1 MGRTWTDTAGLTHLR
16 PRRSRRPGRSHRPGR
31 SRRPGRSHRPDPRAE
46 RLTPSAAPTAA
57 SHPQVPGHGPPRCPP
72 AGEVREAL
80 LCAPATWDGTS
91 PPRAARG
98 TQDRLWDGARSTSG
112 ADGPE
117 CPADTRK
124 PLGAARLVRAS
135 PAGSGGKA
143 QRATVGCWV
152 SPSATPGG
160 PGGLSREDVCPSV
173 THGHCRALRTRGGGS
188 CPAATERR
196 LCTDRSPRGSLP
208 HAGRVRAEP
217 RRTVS
222 GRRAPQS
229 PGRRGPTHLRAGH
242 AHGHGAHAAV
252 PPATAESPCA
262 PAVGGCGHAGTGRPP
277 TRSPPGPSLCPR
289 SRGLGSSAGSC
300 APRPSLR
307 TLRSRAVLAG
317 FAVSHRCPGHVC
329 FRLGQAAPS
338 SAGTACLSVCF
349 VVFVTVRSFTFVVT
363 FYVCFL
369 WRRLR
374 QSLPDRMLLA
384 HKAVTTGSAG
394 SELGQGLMTLLG
406 CERLRRREACAW

>member
-1 MGRTWTDTAGLTHLR
+1 MTGCGTVPGPPQARTVLSALR
-16 PRRSRRPGRSHRPGR
+16 TPGSPWARQGRSALPPRP
-31 SRRPGRSHRPDPRAE
+31 SHRQARRAAAAK
-46 RLTPSAAPTAA
+46 PSGPQWAAGSA
-57 SHPQVPGHGPPRCPP
+57 
-72 AGEVREAL
+72 
-80 LCAPATWDGTS
+80 S
-91 PPRAARG
+91 PPRPAARVG
-98 TQDRLWDGARSTSG
+98 SPGRTS
-112 ADGPE
+112 
-117 CPADTRK
+117 
-124 PLGAARLVRAS
+124 
-135 PAGSGGKA
+135 
-143 QRATVGCWV
+143 
-152 SPSATPGG
+152 
-160 PGGLSREDVCPSV
+160 CPSV
-173 THGHCRALRTRGGGS
+173 THAHCRALCTRGGGS

-196 LCTDRSPRGSLP
+196 LCRDRGPNGSLP

-277 TRSPPGPSLCPR
+277 TRSPRGPSLCSR

-374 QSLPDRMLLA
+374 QSPPDRMLLA

-406 CERLRRREACAW
+406 CERLRGREACAW